1 MIIKRKN
8 ELTFLV
14 VGLLIITVI
23 FIPIN
28 FLPLNFHSTE
38 ITSSNSNCSIF
49 TVKDDDSVYFGNNE
63 DEGGDR
69 RRTDIW
75 FGPPDDNQSYGCVYV
90 GFAENEPGGD
100 DVDGIEIGGM
110 NSEGLCFDGN
120 GILPAESVDPN
131 ETLGSPKSYLT
142 CGAEVLR
149 ECATVEEV
157 IVWYQTHNVGG
168 MWWDQAHF
176 ADKTGDAV
184 VVSPAGDGGI
194 AFTRITGDF
203 LISTNFNVDHPG
215 GPYYPCIRYATMN
228 AMLQDIT
235 TADNVTINNCAEIL
249 EAVHVSRYT
258 SYPGTVYSNI
268 FDLKQ
273 RMMYLYIWGNYSE
286 YVTFNLTEELAK
298 GYHGYIINDLAEYSP
313 EELFSDYNLWPIEPT
328 FGIYSLSFV
337 LVIII
342 TPSIGFS
349 GYWIFIKIRNRKL
362 ENKGGKEDGT

>member
-1 MIIKRKN
+1 MLVKRKK
-8 ELTFLV
+8 ELKYSII
-14 VGLLIITVI
+14 GLLLIAAII
-23 FIPIN
+23 IPLNLSRI
-28 FLPLNFHSTE
+28 NFHSTE
-38 ITSSNSNCSIF
+38 VSQVNSNCSIF

-75 FGPPDDNQSYGCVYV
+75 FVPPDDKQSYGCVYV

-120 GILPAESVDPN
+120 GILPAESVEPN
-131 ETLGSPKSYLT
+131 DALGPPKSYLT
-142 CGAEVLR
+142 CRAEVLR
-149 ECATVEEV
+149 ECATVVEV
-157 IVWYQTHNVGG
+157 INWYQTHNLGG
-168 MWWDQAHF
+168 MWWGQTHF
-176 ADKTGDAV
+176 ADQSGDAV
-184 VVSPAGDGGI
+184 VVSPAVDGGI

-215 GPYYPCIRYATMN
+215 GIYYPCPRYTLMTE
-228 AMLQDIT
+228 MLQNIT
-235 TADNVTINNCAEIL
+235 TTDNVTINNCAEIL

-258 SYPGTVYSNI
+258 HYPGTVYSNV

-273 RMMYLYIWGNYSE
+273 KTMYLYIWGNFDE

-313 EELFSDYNLWPIEPT
+313 EELFPNYNLWPIEPT
-328 FGIYSLSFV
+328 FGIYPLTIILV
-337 LVIII
+337 LTI
-342 TPSIGFS
+342 TPAIGFS
-349 GYWIFIKIRNRKL
+349 GFWIFTMIKKRKMS
-362 ENKGGKEDGT
+362 NKGGKEDGN